1 MCIRDSYVTGDF
13 ASGRFLNQGGVK
25 VQIINDLAWAF
36 ASGFLAG
43 SHAATLLSQSR

>member
-1 MCIRDSYVTGDF
+1 MVSGPSSDSEVGAEKMQMCIRD
-13 ASGRFLNQGGVK
+13 R
-25 VQIINDLAWAF
+25 AWAF